1 MRKILENVRTV
12 HKHSLVPLCVLPLF
26 SLLCGDCCQALLE
39 EGQKSQTSPFESS
52 EGTPVYPEALLR
64 IPTMLLS
71 SEACH

>member
-1 MRKILENVRTV
+1 MQKQEEVLCRLTLGSELFFSRGNLTENM
-12 HKHSLVPLCVLPLF
+12 
-26 SLLCGDCCQALLE
+26 E